1 MIFSAAAPSF
11 QKPLS
16 PARASISAIRALI
29 DLPEA
34 ASDLPEFPSLWGSS
48 KTPPGFVDFFP

>member
-11 QKPLS
+11 QKPFS
-16 PARASISAIRALI
+16 AARASISPIRALI
-29 DLPEA
+29 DLPE
-34 ASDLPEFPSLWGSS
+34 FPWGAS